1 MNMCILGRFEI
12 NILNG
17 KAKYNKLNR
26 KDIQIQYTYSSIIL
40 DIKFYV
46 NVLHCSLKDRRDRD
60 RMVVRFM

>member
-1 MNMCILGRFEI
+1 MFGLGRFQI
-12 NILNG
+12 KILNG

-26 KDIQIQYTYSSIIL
+26 KDIQIQQYTNSSIIL

-60 RMVVRFM
+60 RMVVRFT